1 MRNSALQFL
10 LVLLLF
16 LAACSSGSS
25 DQEANYDGAS
35 ENKSMETKM
44 SEEQQSRPAPP
55 NGAEYDN
62 MFFEDYGTNPFVS
75 TEDDTLSTFAMDV
88 DTGSYSVARNYI
100 KRGELPPDEA
110 VRVEEFVNYFGSNLQ
125 APTNNTFAIGVDG
138 VKSPFGDGYHL
149 LRISMKGKEIKVE
162 ERKSANLT
170 FVIDVSGSMNR
181 ESRLGLVKKSLKML
195 VDELQPQ
202 DKVGIV
208 TYGSQGRV
216 VLEPTSI
223 DEKNRVI
230 RAIEK
235 LQPEGSTNAEE
246 GLTLGY
252 SLAREYFTEGSI
264 NRVVLASDGVANVG
278 KTGHKEILKEIKEY
292 AQEDIKLSTLGFGMG
307 NYNDVLMEQLANNG
321 DGNYAYIDSF
331 SEARRVFMEEL
342 TGTLQTIAK
351 DAKIQ
356 VEFDPKKVDRYRLL
370 GFENRDVKDEDFKD
384 DSVDG
389 GEVGAGHSVTAL
401 YEVKLKEGIDELGK
415 ISLRYFSE
423 DKHEVEE
430 VQKPLSISEDV
441 NPSKNLMFLASVAEF
456 AEILGESYWAKES
469 SLESVLELAQ
479 SSAQN
484 EEQFA
489 FVELVKDAIAIGR

>member
-1 MRNSALQFL
+1 
-10 LVLLLF
+10 
-16 LAACSSGSS
+16 
-25 DQEANYDGAS
+25 
-35 ENKSMETKM
+35 METSK
-44 SEEQQSRPAPP
+44 SEGKRSRPAPP
-55 NGAEYDN
+55 NGEDYDD

-88 DTGSYSVARNYI
+88 DTGSYSVTRNYI

-125 APTNNTFAIGVDG
+125 APANDTFAIGVDG
-138 VKSPFGDGYHL
+138 GKSPFGEGYHL

-162 ERKSANLT
+162 DRKNANLT
-170 FVIDVSGSMNR
+170 FVIDVSGSMNH
-181 ESRLGLVKKSLKML
+181 ENRLGLVKKSLRML

-216 VLEPTSI
+216 VLQPTSI
-223 DEKNRVI
+223 DKKDRI
-230 RAIEK
+230 IHAIEE

-252 SLAREYFTEGSI
+252 GLAREYFTEGSI

-278 KTGHKEILKEIKEY
+278 KTGHKEILNEIKEY
-292 AQEDIKLSTLGFGMG
+292 AQEDITLSTLGFGMG

-331 SEARRVFMEEL
+331 SEARRVFMEQL

-384 DSVDG
+384 NSVDG

-401 YEVKLKEGIDELGK
+401 YEVKLNESTNDLGK
-415 ISLRYFSE
+415 ISLRFFSEEKQEVEEMQKTLSFSE
-423 DKHEVEE
+423 D
-430 VQKPLSISEDV
+430 D

-456 AEILGESYWAKES
+456 AEIMGESYWAKES

-489 FVELVKDAIAIGR
+489 FVELVKDAIAIKP